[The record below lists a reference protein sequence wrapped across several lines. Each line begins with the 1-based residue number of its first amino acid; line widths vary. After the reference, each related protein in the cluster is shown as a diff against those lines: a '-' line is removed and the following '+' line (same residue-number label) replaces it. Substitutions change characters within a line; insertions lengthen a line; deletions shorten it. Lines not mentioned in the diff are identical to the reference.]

1 MPLNVIKIATLNI
14 NGITSKTVVGM
25 LTEFVRRHDI
35 DILFAQE
42 ATSTEV
48 LNLYGYETHLNIGA
62 SIRGTAILA
71 RRELHL
77 TNITTL
83 PSGRA
88 IAAVYKGIQLIN
100 VYAPSGTT
108 KRNDREQ
115 FFNVELPYL
124 LQADHKKLIIEVI
137 STVF

>member
-1 MPLNVIKIATLNI
+1 MPLNVIKFATLDI
-14 NGITSKTVVGM
+14 NGITAKTRVGM
-25 LTEFVRRHDI
+25 LTEFVRRDDT

-42 ATSTEV
+42 VTSTEV
-48 LNLYGYETHLNIGA
+48 LKFHGYETHLNICA

-77 TNITTL
+77 MNITTL

-88 IAAVYKGIQLIN
+88 IAALYKGIQLIN
-100 VYAPSGTT
+100 VYALSGTT

-124 LQADHKKLIIEVI
+124 LKADHKKLIIGVI
-137 STVF
+137 STVC